1 MSKKIEV
8 HRHYNLV
15 EMSQEDPEVKAWL
28 GESYKP
34 IGPYFDG
41 KVTGTGL
48 DFKEQRMLLPEFIGV
63 EASDKDFRR
72 KVTETYDNFIIK
84 IPKDGISL
92 EVGLEDDSKPL
103 SETNLPLQLPDYL
116 KYRFIIRHPDVAQN
130 KEEAQ
135 RSYSKKFYIV
145 DPNQVTAQ
153 ALSVNTLEDK
163 AYELYMRFKDDSVKV
178 DQILTMLGRN
188 VSNLKKDKIL
198 VFKQYASKNPKLDT
212 VQQSEAFKKF
222 IDICEDKD
230 LEMKFLIEEGIAIQY
245 LKRVGANIL
254 YNETSQQIGVNME
267 DTVLYFKNPK
277 NSRELNLLKAQY
289 QTKAKKGNEYLPK
302 DEQEVQAKTKK
313 VVQETE

>member
-1 MSKKIEV
+1 MSKKVIEI

-63 EASDKDFRR
+63 EVSDKDFRR
-72 KVTETYDNFIIK
+72 KVTETYDNMVIK
-84 IPKDGISL
+84 IPKDGITL
-92 EVGLEDDSKPL
+92 EIGLEDDSKPL

-116 KYRFIIRHPDVAQN
+116 KYRFILRHPDVAPT

-135 RSYSKKFYIV
+135 RSYSKKFYVV
-145 DPNQVTAQ
+145 DPNQVTKQ
-153 ALSVNTLEDK
+153 ALSINSLEDK
-163 AYELYMRFKDDSVKV
+163 AYELYMRFKDDTVKV

-188 VSNLKKDKIL
+188 VANLKKDRIL
-198 VFKQYASKNPKLDT
+198 VLKQFATKNPKLESA
-212 VQQSEAFKKF
+212 QQTEAFQRF
-222 IDICEDKD
+222 INVCEDKD

-245 LKRVGANIL
+245 LKRVGNNIV
-254 YNETSQQIGVNME
+254 YNETSITIGVNM
-267 DTVLYFKNPK
+267 DDAVLYFKNPK
-277 NSRELNLLKAQY
+277 NSRELNLLRVQY
-289 QTKAKKGNEYLPK
+289 QQKAKKGDEYLPK
-302 DEQEVQAKTKK
+302 EIQDTKSK
-313 VVQETE
+313 KNSVETE